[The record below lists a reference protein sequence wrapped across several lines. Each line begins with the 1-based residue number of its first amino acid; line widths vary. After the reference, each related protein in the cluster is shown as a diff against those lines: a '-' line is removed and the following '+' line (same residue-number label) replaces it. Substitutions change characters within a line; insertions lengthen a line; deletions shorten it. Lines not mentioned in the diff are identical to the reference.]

1 MRIFLAGADLGFGNV
16 DIAASKLEQ
25 DKAGC
30 LAPPSSSVV
39 TKDMSIDALKGI
51 HNSLLEPNIP
61 LLTDSIKR
69 HPHQFDGSN
78 DEGNKEAAYVEDIL
92 KKSGLTEEASQLGE
106 DITELVHNHVFISKE
121 KELQSAELNRI
132 VDRGELDKSEVK
144 RYKESLNR
152 KLIFDSMNEI
162 LGRKMSPFLH
172 PQPWGTPVVQEK
184 PCGQQLV
191 EDVLEELQAMHWPA
205 TDLYDGISSL
215 LQRDFQRKEFQWLDF
230 GVEIGEVGIQLEG
243 MLFQDMVEE
252 TLQDVMAI
260 ISARKQSR
268 LPPTPPSPKLP
279 SPSPLPSPSRS
290 LSPSPSPPSAMNDSE
305 TRRRELLEKTRRD
318 LFAWHVQYQQ
328 LA

>member
-1 MRIFLAGADLGFGNV
+1 MRIFLAGADLGFGN
-16 DIAASKLEQ
+16 IAASKHEEDIADL
-25 DKAGC
+25 

-39 TKDMSIDALKGI
+39 MKDMSIDPLKGI
-51 HNSLLEPNIP
+51 HNSLLEPDVP
-61 LLTDSIKR
+61 FLTNSPNH
-69 HPHQFDGSN
+69 HPHQFDHGSN
-78 DEGNKEAAYVEDIL
+78 DERHKEAAYVEDIL
-92 KKSGLTEEASQLGE
+92 RKSGLTEEASQLGE

-144 RYKESLNR
+144 RYKESLDR

-162 LGRKMSPFLH
+162 LGRKMCPFLH
-172 PQPWGTPVVQEK
+172 PQPWGTPVVQKK
-184 PCGQQLV
+184 PCGQHLV
-191 EDVLEELQAMHWPA
+191 DDVLEELQAMHWPA

-260 ISARKQSR
+260 ISARKQSQ
-268 LPPTPPSPKLP
+268 LLPTPPSPKQLP
-279 SPSPLPSPSRS
+279 SPSPSSSPS
-290 LSPSPSPPSAMNDSE
+290 LSPLPSPPSAMNDSE

>member
-1 MRIFLAGADLGFGNV
+1 MRIFLAGAGLGFGSI
-16 DIAASKLEQ
+16 DIAASKHGE
-25 DKAGC
+25 DKAEF
-30 LAPPSSSVV
+30 LAPLCSSIM
-39 TKDMSIDALKGI
+39 TKDMSIDPPEGI

-61 LLTDSIKR
+61 FLTDSAKH
-69 HPHQFDGSN
+69 HPI
-78 DEGNKEAAYVEDIL
+78 EERNKEAAYVEDIL

-144 RYKESLNR
+144 RYKESLDR

-162 LGRKMSPFLH
+162 LGRRMSPFLH
-172 PQPWGTPVVQEK
+172 PQPWGTPVVQTK

-191 EDVLEELQAMHWPA
+191 DDVLEELQAMHWPA

-230 GVEIGEVGIQLEG
+230 GVEIGEVGVQLEG

-260 ISARKQSR
+260 ISDRKQSR
-268 LPPTPPSPKLP
+268 LLPTPPSPKLP
-279 SPSPLPSPSRS
+279 SSPSPS
-290 LSPSPSPPSAMNDSE
+290 SPSPSPASTTNDSE

>member
-1 MRIFLAGADLGFGNV
+1 MRNFLAGADLGFGNN
-16 DIAASKLEQ
+16 DIAATRHEE
-25 DKAGC
+25 DKAKFV
-30 LAPPSSSVV
+30 APPSSVV
-39 TKDMSIDALKGI
+39 TEDMPINPVKDI

-61 LLTDSIKR
+61 FLTDSHTH
-69 HPHQFDGSN
+69 HPHQFDSSN

-92 KKSGLTEEASQLGE
+92 KKSGLTEETSQLGE

-144 RYKESLNR
+144 RYKESLDR

-172 PQPWGTPVVQEK
+172 PRPWGSPVVQKK
-184 PCGQQLV
+184 PCGQHLV
-191 EDVLEELQAMHWPA
+191 NDVLEELRAMRWPA

-215 LQRDFQRKEFQWLDF
+215 LQRDFRRKEFQWLDF
-230 GVEIGEVGIQLEG
+230 GVEIVEVGIQLEG

-260 ISARKQSR
+260 MSARKQSR
-268 LPPTPPSPKLP
+268 LPIPPPKLP
-279 SPSPLPSPSRS
+279 SP
-290 LSPSPSPPSAMNDSE
+290 PPAMDDSE